1 MRGLMENYGANASS
15 LAAMF
20 RVKPLTVRRYI
31 ASRGLNISFPV
42 GHSMSFEQR
51 RMWEEFLSGGEKS
64 DTVDLPQA
72 QNAGHNEK
80 LMNMSGFSVRFSG
93 KIDVNMISNSL
104 ISILGNDAVGE
115 VEIKCNL
122 VSRTSD
128 L

>member
-1 MRGLMENYGANASS
+1 MESYGANASS
-15 LAAMF
+15 FAAMF
-20 RVKPLTVRRYI
+20 HVKPLTVRRYI
-31 ASRGLNISFPV
+31 ASRGLDISFPV
-42 GHSMSFEQR
+42 GHSMTFEQR
-51 RMWEEFLSGGEKS
+51 QMWEEFLSGGEKS
-64 DTVDLPQA
+64 ASVDLPQE
-72 QNAGHNEK
+72 QNTEPDDK

-122 VSRTSD
+122 VSRTSG